1 MNVKKTA
8 AALALIAPLA
18 FVAACGSGDGD
29 AENASA
35 SPSTVTSTTS
45 ATSAT
50 SATETSETTEPTEIT
65 ETTESAESAE
75 ETPEPAPAAEEP
87 AAAAA
92 PAPQAE
98 DPLLGELYQE
108 PDPVQGGANASDADR
123 AEIDGLVRGMYQVD
137 TFHQF
142 LRYIP
147 ENTCNELVAAQGGAA
162 AMDLAG
168 VPDQPLNQ
176 ADYYVAAEPHITSVE
191 DVRVEGDRASAVV
204 TAVSAGQ
211 AETRTQRYLRED
223 GRWKF
228 CN

>member
-29 AENASA
+29 AESASA

-45 ATSAT
+45 TTSTTSAT
-50 SATETSETTEPTEIT
+50 SATETSETTEPTEP
-65 ETTESAESAE
+65 AESAA
-75 ETPEPAPAAEEP
+75 ETPEPAPAVEEP

-176 ADYYVAAEPHITSVE
+176 WDYYVAAEPHITSVE